1 MEYLVVIIASILAGV
16 GTGLVGLSA
25 ATAMVPLL
33 IVLCPTFRGEHGAY
47 MATAIALAS
56 DILGSAVTTGI
67 YAKNKKIDLKHGWIM
82 TACIISMCA
91 VGSVAAFFTHQQVL
105 GGFSLFLCVAI
116 GIRFLVKPDS
126 KKKESVSALHKLT
139 IKEIAVS
146 LFFGLTIGFGTGF
159 FGSGGGMMMLIV
171 FTAFLGYDRKT
182 AVGTSTFIMTFTALI
197 ASVSHILIE
206 PAIILECWDYLLIA
220 IVTATVF
227 SMLSAQFANKVNGKL
242 VGIVTG
248 VILLVLGLTMI
259 TLNYR
264 NIILENIDVVLLS
277 EFGRVFGLFIAI
289 IVAAASVL
297 IIIRYTTK
305 VPGYVFRKLLH
316 IVAML
321 AIFPLL
327 FLTDIWWMAVAVDVA
342 FLILVIIALQLVE
355 KCKFYDGLFQQ
366 KGKHEV
372 IISFICLFSMIGVFI
387 ALCWGLLGPEY
398 KYMAA
403 TAMMAWGPGDGLA
416 AIVGITWGKKKL
428 TGKMIE
434 GTKTVEGTVAMG
446 VTSLVCTAL
455 TLIFMSNL
463 RWYVILTTALVVG
476 VIAAFTELFTKKG
489 WDTITVPVVSL
500 VVLLVVGGL
509 CGASFSADENVS
521 PNEATET
528 KLLLHD
534 AQNALEIYGITE
546 NGTERIRLVY
556 KEENI
561 DIDGAFSNIYEETP
575 SVCIKDID
583 HDDADEIILAVRR
596 HTGKKRTYDFYI
608 CDKKDDWTTSLYEVT
623 QEEILAMISYQ
634 YDETDN
640 TILFAETGGE
650 HLEVLLPE
658 WSAEYPFAGD
668 VSFTEEY
675 FYDVSAMTLEVI
687 AQIRMTDSL
696 PYKPL
701 GIIFDV
707 RYADGAISL
716 EFRKFE
722 LFINEAANEEVQVN
736 QPGKPYITSITP
748 ISDDQMEVSFV
759 YEINGEI
766 KEYSLISQRL
776 PDCGLEPQDR
786 VHVELIDIDGDGTSE
801 VVCKV
806 YYTGNTLSELCG
818 DLYVY
823 KVNEGE
829 LEHVLSLG
837 GEFGV
842 PDDRWIT
849 ATYSTD
855 TALYVSTGTKR
866 WEDGELYTDP
876 IFYKVEYEDGVWRTL
891 ECELPEVDNL
901 KCW

>member
-56 DILGSAVTTGI
+56 DILGSAVTTHV

-91 VGSVAAFFTHQQVL
+91 VGSIAAFFTHQQVL

-126 KKKESVSALHKLT
+126 KKEESVSALHKLT

-146 LFFGLTIGFGTGF
+146 LFFGVTIGFGTGF

-220 IVTATVF
+220 IVTATTF
-227 SMLSAQFANKVNGKL
+227 SLLSAQFANKVKGKI

-248 VILLVLGLTMI
+248 VILLGLGLSMI
-259 TLNYR
+259 TLNYWDVISK
-264 NIILENIDVVLLS
+264 NINMTLVS
-277 EFGRVFGLFIAI
+277 ELGRVLGLFLAI
-289 IVAAASVL
+289 IIVMATVL

-327 FLTDIWWMAVAVDVA
+327 FLTDIWWIAVAVDVA
-342 FLILVIIALQLVE
+342 FLIMVIIALQLVE

-372 IISFICLFSMIGVFI
+372 IISFVCLFSMIGAFI
-387 ALCWGLLGPEY
+387 ALCWGLLGPEC

-403 TAMMAWGPGDGLA
+403 VAMMAWGPGDGMA

-428 TGKMIE
+428 SGKMIE

-446 VTSLVCTAL
+446 VTSCICTAV
-455 TLIFMSNL
+455 TLVLLSEMA
-463 RWYVILTTALVVG
+463 WYIILSVSLVIS

-489 WDTITVPVVSL
+489 WDTITVPMVSL
-500 VVLLVVGGL
+500 AVLLVVG
-509 CGASFSADENVS
+509 
-521 PNEATET
+521 
-528 KLLLHD
+528 LLS
-534 AQNALEIYGITE
+534 G
-546 NGTERIRLVY
+546 
-556 KEENI
+556 
-561 DIDGAFSNIYEETP
+561 S
-575 SVCIKDID
+575 
-583 HDDADEIILAVRR
+583 
-596 HTGKKRTYDFYI
+596 
-608 CDKKDDWTTSLYEVT
+608 
-623 QEEILAMISYQ
+623 
-634 YDETDN
+634 
-640 TILFAETGGE
+640 
-650 HLEVLLPE
+650 
-658 WSAEYPFAGD
+658 
-668 VSFTEEY
+668 
-675 FYDVSAMTLEVI
+675 
-687 AQIRMTDSL
+687 
-696 PYKPL
+696 
-701 GIIFDV
+701 
-707 RYADGAISL
+707 ISL
-716 EFRKFE
+716 EDITMAHNDVSNQGAGYVIE
-722 LFINEAANEEVQVN
+722 EAT
-736 QPGKPYITSITP
+736 ITSITP
-748 ISDDQMEVSFV
+748 ISDDEMEITFSYVLGGETKTHSFTSV
-759 YEINGEI
+759 
-766 KEYSLISQRL
+766 RM
-776 PDCGLEPQDR
+776 PDLGLEPQDR
-786 VHVELIDIDGDGTSE
+786 AHVELIDMNGDGTSE

-806 YYTGNTLSELCG
+806 YYIGNTFTELCG

-823 KVNEGE
+823 QVTEDVLKP
-829 LEHVLSLG
+829 VLSLG
-837 GEFGV
+837 TDYGV
-842 PDDRWIT
+842 PDARWIT

-855 TALYVSTGTKR
+855 TALYVETGAKR

-876 IFYKVEYEDGVWRTL
+876 VFYKVECIDGAWLTK
-891 ECELPEVDNL
+891 ECELPETEL
-901 KCW
+901 QIW